1 MKAYILVVLV
11 TIASCVHKI
20 IQKDP
25 ALPNVR
31 ETPILSDSPD
41 EPENTP
47 TSQKDSLFKDVDQ

>member
-11 TIASCVHKI
+11 TIASCVVI
-20 IQKDP
+20 SDRRIQKDP

-47 TSQKDSLFKDVDQ
+47 TS